1 MRIRVDGK
9 TEDQVKL
16 VKAGNGVEFLGNLSL
31 ILSNI

>member
-16 VKAGNGVEFLGNLSL
+16 VKAGNGVEFLGKPRST
-31 ILSNI
+31 